1 MGDYIGALVKRFE
14 SGTKGSLSLSSCG
27 YDWGLSCGSYQ
38 LTLRWGN
45 CIKFL
50 QKYFPEQAKTLYFN
64 SNKQDIKTGTWPGKD
79 YCSSPQEVKA
89 VWTACY
95 NAVGAEKFFSYEHEQ
110 IQNGYY
116 EQLMKKLGSYFN
128 PNNHSRAM
136 QECMWSWAVHRG
148 SSGAYK
154 EFCEACRAAG
164 INPQKTVADDL
175 IDILYDKRFSISG
188 FTRYKKNAGRDSERE
203 TLRDYCNIAPLPYS
217 GTNPSTGAANGVISI
232 EDEPTTPQKPVWY
245 RVGTDW
251 KNGKCVGQIGAYH
264 NLSIAKENCKLGL
277 KVFDEKGNVIYSV
290 DNTGVTEFKAY
301 RVRITAAT
309 LNVRVNPGT
318 GNRITTAVHMGEVY
332 TIVAEQFVG
341 NTKWGKLKSGAGWIS
356 LDFARRT

>member
-27 YDWGLSCGSYQ
+27 NDWGLSCGSYQ

-50 QKYFPEQAKTLYFN
+50 QKYFPEQAKTLYFR
-64 SNKQDIKTGTWPGKD
+64 SNKPDIKTNKWPGKD
-79 YCSSPQEVKA
+79 YCSSPDQVKA
-89 VWTACY
+89 VWKACY
-95 NAVGAEKFFSYEHEQ
+95 NAVGAEKFFSYEHEH

-116 EQLMKKLGSYFN
+116 EQLMKKLGGYFN

-148 SSGAYK
+148 TSGAYT
-154 EFCEACRAAG
+154 EFCEACNAAR
-164 INPQKTVADDL
+164 INPQKAVADDL
-175 IDILYDKRFSISG
+175 IDILYDKRFSIAG
-188 FTRYKKNAGRDSERE
+188 TRRYKKGAGADSERE
-203 TLRDYCNIAPLPYS
+203 TLRDYCNVAPLPYK
-217 GTNPSTGAANGVISI
+217 GTNPSTGAANGVISL
-232 EDEPTTPQKPVWY
+232 DQEPATTSVWY

-251 KNGKCVGQIGAYH
+251 KNGKCVGQVGAYH
-264 NLSIAKENCKLGL
+264 NLSIAKDNCKPGQ
-277 KVFDEKGNVIYSV
+277 KVFDEKGNVVYA
-290 DNTGVTEFKAY
+290 KASTNETQFASY
-301 RVRITAAT
+301 TVRITAST
-309 LNVRVNPGT
+309 LNVRSNPGT
-318 GNRITTAVHMGEVY
+318 SHNITTAVHKGEVY
-332 TIVAEQFVG
+332 TIVAEQTVG